1 MGCFDSIYTLFAWLF
16 VIYLFM
22 GLGFEL
28 RALWLQSRSSTA
40 WATPL
45 VHFALASL
53 EMGFLQEYAWGSLK
67 LWSSQYQPLK

>member
-1 MGCFDSIYTLFAWLF
+1 MMGCFDSIYTLFAWLF

-40 WATPL
+40 
-45 VHFALASL
+45 
-53 EMGFLQEYAWGSLK
+53 
-67 LWSSQYQPLK
+67 